1 MELKYIAFKNVPPS
15 KPTRRETE
23 IIEKA
28 RKNSN
33 NCVDCV
39 IRLIPEEGEEYS
51 EYLLIRKKIKDKN
64 KSLCFYSSLY
74 TNILLYKKRE
84 YNHMTVTIDYS
95 GDYIKEIY
103 TIKNLQEEETQNA
116 LITINIQLIKYF
128 SKNIS
133 NYKTMEITFVFQ
145 K

>member
-1 MELKYIAFKNVPPS
+1 MA
-15 KPTRRETE
+15 
-23 IIEKA
+23 
-28 RKNSN
+28 
-33 NCVDCV
+33 
-39 IRLIPEEGEEYS
+39 
-51 EYLLIRKKIKDKN
+51 
-64 KSLCFYSSLY
+64 
-74 TNILLYKKRE
+74 
-84 YNHMTVTIDYS
+84 VTIDYS